1 VLCVVLGKLNYAF
14 KPHIG
19 WKVEDMA
26 SIKVEVILELPDELI
41 KALIPAT
48 EQIEQLPR
56 IIELEVVN
64 ANGKAVVRLLPLKEE
79 KKG

>member
-1 VLCVVLGKLNYAF
+1 
-14 KPHIG
+14 
-19 WKVEDMA
+19 MA
-26 SIKVEVILELPDELI
+26 AIKVEITLELPDEVI

-64 ANGKAVVRLLPLKEE
+64 ANGKAVVRLLPLKEVQKSGKE
-79 KKG
+79 